1 MRFPSLILLKTF
13 MKWIDKKFNMP
24 NTEGKTPLHLFCK
37 WNKEGNL
44 FNTEQIDMHPVPF
57 IDFKLS
63 DDYDGTCS
71 L

>member
-44 FNTEQIDMHPVPF
+44 FNT
-57 IDFKLS
+57 
-63 DDYDGTCS
+63 
-71 L
+71 